1 MDLAGPPRYP
11 TRSVPPTFLGSTAF
25 RHDLHARVEAYF
37 EEKRLSQRDAWA
49 MYLKTA
55 VLMLWLSA
63 SYAGLVFW
71 AANVWQALP
80 LAVSLGL
87 AMAGVGFN
95 IQHDGGHGAYSRHR
109 AINKT
114 MALTLNLLGG
124 NAYFW
129 HYKHNIAHHTYSNIA
144 GSDDDLNVGPFGRFS
159 PHDRRYAFHRFQHL
173 YVWALYA
180 FLAIEWQLSGD
191 FRSFV
196 NPGIAD
202 TRVPRPCGWEHLTFW
217 AGKLVFF
224 ALAFGVP
231 LYLHSVHAVVLLY
244 LLTGFVLGLTL
255 ATVFQLAHCV
265 EEAAFRQPAKASG
278 QIGQEWTAH
287 QVETAVDFARGNRLL
302 TWYLGGLNFQIE
314 HHLFPKICHVHY
326 PALSPIVERTCAA
339 HGVRHFSYPTA
350 RAALRSHV
358 RLLKRLGAKESL
370 SADVHADAGADVARQ
385 TVGEHA
391 APSY

>member
-1 MDLAGPPRYP
+1 
-11 TRSVPPTFLGSTAF
+11 VPPTFLGSTAF
-25 RHDLHARVEAYF
+25 RRDLHDRVAAYF
-37 EEKRLSQRDAWA
+37 EERRLSQRDARS

-55 VLMLWLSA
+55 VLMAWLSL
-63 SYAGLVFW
+63 SYLGLVFW
-71 AANVWQALP
+71 AQSAWQAIP
-80 LAVSLGL
+80 LSVSLGL

-109 AINKT
+109 SINKT
-114 MALTLNLLGG
+114 MALSLNLLGG

-159 PHDRRYAFHRFQHL
+159 PHDKRYGFHRFQHL
-173 YVWALYA
+173 YVWILYA
-180 FLAIEWQLSGD
+180 FLAIEWQISGD
-191 FRSFV
+191 LRSFV
-196 NPGIAD
+196 KPGIAD
-202 TRVPRPCGWEHLTFW
+202 THVPRPRGWEQLIFW

-224 ALAFGVP
+224 GLAFGLP
-231 LYLHSVHAVVLLY
+231 LCRHSVHAVVLMY

-265 EEAAFRQPAKASG
+265 EEASFRQPVAPST
-278 QIGQEWTAH
+278 QIAHEWTAH
-287 QVETAVDFARGNRLL
+287 QVETAVDFARGNWLL

-326 PALSPIVERTCAA
+326 PALSPIVEKTCAA
-339 HGVRHFSYPTA
+339 HGVRHFSHRTA

-358 RLLKRLGAKESL
+358 RWLKRLGSQEVL
-370 SADVHADAGADVARQ
+370 PADEARQ
-385 TVGEHA
+385 PSVS
-391 APSY
+391 APQHLADSDKRESIHG

>member
-1 MDLAGPPRYP
+1 VA
-11 TRSVPPTFLGSTAF
+11 
-25 RHDLHARVEAYF
+25 AYF
-37 EEKRLSQRDAWA
+37 EEKRLSQRDARS

-55 VLMLWLSA
+55 VLMAWLA
-63 SYAGLVFW
+63 GSYIWLVFW
-71 AANVWQALP
+71 ASSVWQAVP
-80 LAVSLGL
+80 LAISLGL

-95 IQHDGGHGAYSRHR
+95 IQHDGGHGAYSRFP
-109 AINKT
+109 AVNKT

-159 PHDRRYAFHRFQHL
+159 PHDKRHGFHRFQHF

-180 FLAIEWQLSGD
+180 FLAIEWQISGD
-191 FRSFV
+191 LRSFV
-196 NPGIAD
+196 KPGVAD
-202 TRVPRPCGWEHLTFW
+202 TRVPRPHGWEQLTFW

-224 ALAFGVP
+224 FLAFGLP
-231 LYLHSVHAVVLLY
+231 IYRHSVRDVVLFY
-244 LLTGFVLGLTL
+244 LLSGFVLGLTL

-265 EEAAFRQPAKASG
+265 EEAAFRQPSAESG
-278 QIGQEWTAH
+278 QVPHEWTAH
-287 QVETAVDFARGNRLL
+287 QVETTCDFARGNRLL

-339 HGVRHFSYPTA
+339 HGVRHFSHRTA
-350 RAALRSHV
+350 RAAFRSHV
-358 RLLKRLGAKESL
+358 RWLKRLGSTESL
-370 SADVHADAGADVARQ
+370 PTEGALPAIE
-385 TVGEHA
+385 GHA
-391 APSY
+391 AAWPL